1 MQVRF
6 FRLKVWGH
14 GLLAAALLSAMAVP
28 SFAQQI
34 SGTPGSPSATT
45 MHHCVLLVASTFTSL
60 RDPCVCTPFSLC
72 CAMSQLISHVCSTGA
87 TTRRFSYVRVQLP
100 SSRVY
105 PHGFKAQ

>member
-1 MQVRF
+1 
-6 FRLKVWGH
+6 
-14 GLLAAALLSAMAVP
+14 
-28 SFAQQI
+28 
-34 SGTPGSPSATT
+34 

-60 RDPCVCTPFSLC
+60 RDPCVCTPFSLS

-100 SSRVY
+100 SSRVS